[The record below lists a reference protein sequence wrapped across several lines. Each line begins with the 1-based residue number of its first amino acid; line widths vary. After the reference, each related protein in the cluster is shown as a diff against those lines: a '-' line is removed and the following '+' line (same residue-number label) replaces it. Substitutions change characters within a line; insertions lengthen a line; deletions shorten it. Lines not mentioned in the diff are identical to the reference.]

1 MNETRATRIGWT
13 LSGLVVAFLLFD
25 AIVKFTGIQPVTDSF
40 TQLGY
45 PLELAITIG
54 VIELVCVVLYAIPQT
69 SVLGAVL
76 LTGLFGGAIAT
87 HLRVGNPLPSHTL
100 FSLYLAAFVWGGLYL
115 REPRLRAL
123 LPVRTPAQ

>member
-1 MNETRATRIGWT
+1 VNGQLATRIGWA
-13 LSGLVVAFLLFD
+13 LSGLVLAFLLFD
-25 AIVKFTGIQPVTDSF
+25 SAIKFTSVQPVADSF
-40 TQLGY
+40 HQLGY
-45 PLELAITIG
+45 PLELAKTIG
-54 VIELVCVVLYAIPQT
+54 AIELVCVVLYGLPRT

-100 FSLYLAAFVWGGLYL
+100 FSLYLAAFVWGGIYL

-123 LPVRTPAQ
+123 LPLRT